1 MPPLKLSPT
10 ERAVPMPF
18 ISEAPT
24 ITSITAAPAIVA
36 NKLKGNDK
44 KFRVLMDEKYARTTV
59 DSRVVHRIQALK
71 RIERPGELPDIMPGD
86 LGGYV
91 LHEGCLSQD
100 GSCWIADDAIVTGY
114 VGGEAYVSG
123 SAYIGSCAVV
133 QGYSIVSGMAYVGGS
148 EVNDGSLGSG
158 RVRIYSSG
166 IFDSAKVLGGR
177 GVETVVS
184 GFSTLSGAC
193 EISAGVRVYGLSSL
207 IGRVKVAGDI
217 EIDGGA
223 VLEGDLSITC
233 TDGVSKVH
241 NEAVS
246 YWNKEQH
253 HIPLT
258 LNLPDGCT
266 SLVDYLEEVE
276 GDKFPL
282 RGVARHSGAFPGLG
296 LPPNDNVEL
305 NTLINEAEQEYRY
318 ASNLRQFEGE

>member
-1 MPPLKLSPT
+1 MSVFPGDVVSTSVGVLHVQTVVMERSREDVSFAMSGVDGRGVVHSNIPIGEGMVPLAVDVSDGEALVWFDRERRLRRLGDAVLSPGDGV
-10 ERAVPMPF
+10 RALGKLMEGQAVELSLSDCEPVDTVLGYLQ
-18 ISEAPT
+18 EA
-24 ITSITAAPAIVA
+24 
-36 NKLKGNDK
+36 
-44 KFRVLMDEKYARTTV
+44 E
-59 DSRVVHRIQALK
+59 
-71 RIERPGELPDIMPGD
+71 GEL
-86 LGGYV
+86 V
-91 LHEGCLSQD
+91 
-100 GSCWIADDAIVTGY
+100 
-114 VGGEAYVSG
+114 EA
-123 SAYIGSCAVV
+123 SAWVAEKRMEC
-133 QGYSIVSGMAYVGGS
+133 
-148 EVNDGSLGSG
+148 LGSG
-158 RVRIYSSG
+158 RVRIHSSG
-166 IFDSAKVLGGR
+166 VFDSAKVLGGR

>member
-1 MPPLKLSPT
+1 MPPLKLYPT
-10 ERAVPMPF
+10 ERAVFMPF

-24 ITSITAAPAIVA
+24 ITSISAAPAIVS
-36 NKLKGNDK
+36 NKLKGDDK
-44 KFRVLMDEKYARTTV
+44 KFRVLLEDKHARFTV
-59 DSRVVHRIQALK
+59 DGRVVYRIQALK

-91 LHEGCLSQD
+91 LHEGCLSQE
-100 GSCWIADDAIVTGY
+100 GSCWIADDAIVTGH

-133 QGYSIVSGMAYVGGS
+133 QGYSLVGGMAYIGGS

-158 RVRIYSSG
+158 RVRIHSSYVS
-166 IFDSAKVLGGR
+166 DSAKVLGGR
-177 GVETVVS
+177 GIETVVS
-184 GFSTLSGAC
+184 GFSTVSGAC
-193 EISAGVRVYGLSSL
+193 EISAGVRVHGLSSL

-233 TDGVSKVH
+233 TDGVAKVH

-246 YWNKEQH
+246 YWNKEQR

-266 SLVDYLEEVE
+266 SLVDYLEEAE
-276 GDKFPL
+276 AEKFPL
-282 RGVARHSGAFPGLG
+282 RGVAKHALTLPGLG
-296 LPPNDNVEL
+296 LAPDDNVEL
-305 NTLINEAEQEYRY
+305 TALINELEQEYRY

>member
-1 MPPLKLSPT
+1 M
-10 ERAVPMPF
+10 
-18 ISEAPT
+18 
-24 ITSITAAPAIVA
+24 
-36 NKLKGNDK
+36 
-44 KFRVLMDEKYARTTV
+44 
-59 DSRVVHRIQALK
+59 
-71 RIERPGELPDIMPGD
+71 
-86 LGGYV
+86 
-91 LHEGCLSQD
+91 
-100 GSCWIADDAIVTGY
+100 TGY

-133 QGYSIVSGMAYVGGS
+133 QGYSIVSGMAYIGGS

-158 RVRIYSSG
+158 RVRIHSSG
-166 IFDSAKVLGGR
+166 VFDSAKVLGGR

-193 EISAGVRVYGLSSL
+193 EISAGVRVHGLSSL

-217 EIDGGA
+217 EIDGGT

-246 YWNKEQH
+246 YWNKEHH